1 MSLLDRLVE
10 EVLSRNRELSAL
22 QPVIEKELLH
32 HDILNVLSQL
42 GHLHRLTFIGGTCL
56 RTCFGSPRLSEDLDF
71 YGGRQFDR
79 NQLDRLGS
87 AVPAAIAERYGFK
100 VEVTE
105 PQRETGNTVTWRIRV
120 VTRPEQPH
128 MPIQRINID
137 VCALPAYDSRPA
149 LLRNPYG
156 IDLGTSG
163 LILQAA
169 SREEILAD
177 KWVALALRPN
187 RIKQRD
193 LWDIVWLGQNA
204 VELRPDLVRRKL
216 ADRERGPQ
224 EFLSLLNERVVQLE
238 HSDFLH
244 EINRFL
250 PQETV
255 NSMLSQ
261 PEYWQVVLDAL
272 RAGCASLETA
282 FRE

>member
-10 EVLSRNRELSAL
+10 EVLSRNQELATL

-32 HDILNVLSQL
+32 HDILNTLSQL
-42 GHLHRLTFIGGTCL
+42 GYLHRLTFIGGTCL
-56 RTCFGSPRLSEDLDF
+56 RTCYGSPRLSEDLGF
-71 YGGRQFDR
+71 YGGKQFDR
-79 NQLDRLGS
+79 NELGALGS
-87 AVPAAIAERYGFK
+87 AIPEIISERYGFT
-100 VEVTE
+100 VDVSE
-105 PQRETGNTVTWRIRV
+105 PQREAGNTLTWRIRV

-137 VCALPAYDSRPA
+137 VCALPAHDSRPA

-156 IDLGTSG
+156 VDLGTAG

-216 ADRERGPQ
+216 ADREHEPQ
-224 EFLSLLNERVVQLE
+224 LFLSLLNDRLTQLE
-238 HSDFLH
+238 HTDFLH
-244 EINRFL
+244 EISRFL
-250 PQETV
+250 PRETV
-255 NSMLSQ
+255 ETMLSQ
-261 PEYWQVVLDAL
+261 PDYWHVVRSAL
-272 RAGCASLETA
+272 HEGYAALETA